1 MSIYSETNKSYYQKN
16 REKLLAKRK
25 KYYQDN
31 PKKCLLSR
39 KKYYLK
45 IKRKF

>member
-25 KYYQDN
+25 NIIKIILKN
-31 PKKCLLSR
+31 V
-39 KKYYLK
+39 YLVEK
-45 IKRKF
+45 NII